1 VRPPRK
7 DLLEGPVGRTVIDL
21 AIPMV
26 FGMAAVILF
35 NVVDTFYV
43 GRLGARELAA
53 MSFTFPVAFM
63 VMSVAMGMGV
73 GVTSVISRAIG
84 GGDRERVR
92 RLTTDGLLLANT
104 VVVVVAA
111 TGLATIAPLF
121 RAIGAGDDI
130 IPLIRSYMVPWYAG
144 VGFLVIPMVGNSA
157 IRATGD
163 TRTPS
168 IVMMIAGGVNVVLD
182 PLLIFGIGPF
192 PRLELQG
199 AAVATLIA
207 YAVTFVAAFWILARR
222 EHMLDFSRLAPS
234 AVLRSWREIL
244 YVAAPATGTQML
256 VPLAAGVLTRIVSG
270 HGTHAVAGYGV
281 GTRVEALSMIGVHA
295 LFSALTPI
303 VGQNYGAGKIARVRE
318 AITFALKVC
327 AVYGLVAA
335 ALLALGARG
344 IGALFNKDPEVIT
357 TVAHYL
363 RIVPVTYVLFGT
375 LLVVC
380 ASFNAMNHP
389 LRSALLVSLRL
400 FGLAVP
406 LALAGSALAGPAGVF
421 AGIAVANVLAGAAA
435 GAAMRSFLGA
445 ARRPPS

>member
-1 VRPPRK
+1 VRPPRRN
-7 DLLEGPVGRTVIDL
+7 LLEGPVGRTVIDL

-43 GRLGARELAA
+43 GRLGARQLAA
-53 MSFTFPVAFM
+53 MSFTFPVAFL
-63 VMSVAMGMGV
+63 VMSIAMGMGV

-84 GGDRERVR
+84 AGDRERVR
-92 RLTTDGLLLANT
+92 RLTSDGLFLANA

-111 TGLATIAPLF
+111 TGLATIGPLF

-130 IPLIRSYMVPWYAG
+130 ILLIRSYMVPWYAG

-168 IVMMIAGGVNVVLD
+168 IVMIIAGGVNVVLD

-207 YAVTFVAAFWILARR
+207 YAVTFFAAFWILARR
-222 EHMLDFSRLAPS
+222 EHMLDFSRRAPS

-256 VPLAAGVLTRIVSG
+256 VPLAGGVLTRVVSA
-270 HGTHAVAGYGV
+270 HGAEAVAGYGV
-281 GTRVEALSMIGVHA
+281 GTRVEALSLIGVHA
-295 LFSALTPI
+295 LFSGLTPF
-303 VGQNYGAGKIARVRE
+303 VGQNYGAGQTARVRE
-318 AITFALKVC
+318 AIGFALKVC
-327 AVYGLVAA
+327 VAYGLGVAVV
-335 ALLALGARG
+335 LALTARG
-344 IGALFNKDPEVIT
+344 IGAIFNEEPEVIT

-363 RIVPVTYVLFGT
+363 RIVPVTYALFGA
-375 LLVVC
+375 LLVAC

-406 LALAGSALAGPAGVF
+406 LALAGSAAAGPAGIF
-421 AGIAVANVLAGAAA
+421 AGIAVANVLSGTAAV
-435 GAAMRSFLGA
+435 AAMRRFLGA
-445 ARRPPS
+445 DKRTRS